1 PSKAYAFYPRS
12 HVRQLLLRFRADS
25 STGQFAF
32 IIRSL
37 LSGNVEC
44 VAGNYS
50 ITEGQRFR
58 SRKLNHA
65 LLLGDRCARTREQN
79 SKSYNESRCEHP
91 LSLSY
96 HLNPAPFMQ

>member
-1 PSKAYAFYPRS
+1 PLTSCCFHDS
-12 HVRQLLLRFRADS
+12 FIIRQCRLRFRADS
-25 STGQFAF
+25 SSRQFAF
-32 IIRSL
+32 IVCPF
-37 LSGNVEC
+37 LSRDVEC
-44 VAGNYS
+44 VASDHS

-58 SRKLNHA
+58 SRKLDHS